1 MTSFLLLL
9 IVGYVVAFF
18 YTLNAS
24 IKNSRRLV
32 ELEKEVSALK
42 AQVAAGV
49 VPAAPEVTAQE
60 AVAIQEESA
69 EAAAFQA
76 EYEPEEDTPTPA
88 IAAQVAAE
96 DVTQEDAASAP
107 SIPSATPSPT
117 AAPVAPPAK
126 ESFESRLGARWAVWA
141 GGLALALGGIFLVKY
156 SIESGLL
163 SPAVRLAM
171 AAIFGLLL
179 AAAGEAVRR
188 KAVPGIAAAYSNAMI
203 PGVLTAAASLT
214 LFGVVYAAYG
224 IYDYIGP
231 TLAFIALALVAF
243 ATLGLSL
250 LHGQAL
256 AGLGLFGSMVTP
268 ALISTETP
276 SIWTLFI
283 FLAVSWVATALA
295 ARSQRWHVV
304 PALANIGLGL
314 WALGYMTFTD
324 LVEIEPVLAGLLAM
338 VAGTI
343 WIWPG
348 KAYEHSRDLEV
359 HAAKSDSYFPAV
371 AELLSRPPL
380 FINITVALAVVLPAI
395 ALSGMTTAITMHPA
409 FAVAVLVIGLGALGA
424 GRQNAVW
431 PAIFAALAALGC
443 ANLMAQ
449 IGLDFLPALDGRGG
463 VTAPSAVPIDNTI
476 QASIT
481 RIVGVLFLL
490 FSIVATRRKTMTDP
504 RFGTLWAFIGATVPL
519 GLGIISFVEYG
530 NLTRDWLHAAY
541 GSAVGLVL
549 LGFAYRFDRKAEP
562 AFHWPVNIM
571 VLGSFLGFTLTIHTL
586 TSGLATTILIPVLGF
601 GYVLAA
607 RYRNWP
613 ALPWVMA
620 IASLFVLGRIAW
632 EPTIVGPQNLGTTPL
647 FNALLPGYGIPA
659 LLAVAS
665 AWMLR
670 NWPGVRIKNFLQAI
684 ASLMALL
691 AIAILVRHAM
701 NGGVLNDAVPT
712 LGEQSIYTLL
722 TIGMSG
728 VLMTLDM
735 KSPSPIFRYG
745 SMVAGGIAMVNVLIA
760 HFFGLNP
767 YFTGENTGSWPF
779 VNLLLIGYL
788 LPGIAYAG
796 LAYYA
801 RGKRPQFYVTLLA
814 LSGAALGFAWATLS
828 VRRFWQGE
836 NIADWK
842 GFLQGET
849 YSYSVV
855 WLAIG
860 VLLLA
865 LGSRFDAK
873 SLRLASAALVLLAV
887 AKAFLID
894 MSNLEGVLRA
904 LSFIGLG
911 VVLIGIGLFYQKI
924 LTSRPKEAVAQ
935 E

>member
-42 AQVAAGV
+42 AQVTAGV
-49 VPAAPEVTAQE
+49 VLVAPEATARD
-60 AVAIQEESA
+60 AVASQDENA

-76 EYEPEEDTPTPA
+76 EDEPEEDMPTPA
-88 IAAQVAAE
+88 VAAQVAAE
-96 DVTQEDAASAP
+96 DVTQEDAASAQSMQP
-107 SIPSATPSPT
+107 ATPSPT
-117 AAPVAPPAK
+117 AAPIAPPAK
-126 ESFESRLGARWAVWA
+126 ESFESRLGARWTVWA

-163 SPAVRLAM
+163 SPAVRLVM
-171 AAIFGLLL
+171 AAAFGLLL
-179 AAAGEAVRR
+179 GSVGEAVRR
-188 KAVPGIAAAYSNAMI
+188 KAVPGIAAAYTNAMI
-203 PGVLTAAASLT
+203 PGVLTAAGALT
-214 LFGVVYAAYG
+214 MFGVVYAAYG

-231 TLAFIALALVAF
+231 TTAFIALALVAF

-268 ALISTETP
+268 ALVSTETP
-276 SIWTLFI
+276 NIWALFV
-283 FLAVSWVATALA
+283 FLSVSWVATALA

-304 PALANIGLGL
+304 PALANIGMGL
-314 WALGYMTFTD
+314 WALGYITFSD
-324 LVEIEPVLAGLLAM
+324 IVEVEPVLAGLLAM
-338 VAGTI
+338 IAGAI

-348 KAYEHSRDLEV
+348 KAYEHPPETDIIN
-359 HAAKSDSYFPAV
+359 
-371 AELLSRPPL
+371 AEATGSLPLIKNLLGRPPL
-380 FINITVALAVVLPAI
+380 ALGLTLSMAVVLPAI
-395 ALSGMTTAITMHPA
+395 ALSSITTAITMHPA
-409 FAVAVLVIGLGALGA
+409 FAVAVLVIGLAALGA
-424 GRQNAVW
+424 GRHHAVW
-431 PAIFAALAALGC
+431 PAIFAALTALGC
-443 ANLMAQ
+443 ANLLAQ
-449 IGLDFLPALDGRGG
+449 LGFDFLPALNGNGG
-463 VTAPSAVPIDNTI
+463 VITPSSVPVDNSI
-476 QASIT
+476 QASVI
-481 RIVGVLFLL
+481 RIMGVLFLL
-490 FSIVATRRKTMTDP
+490 FSIVAMRRKTVKDP
-504 RFGTLWAFIGATVPL
+504 RFGALWAVIGATVPL

-541 GSAVGLVL
+541 GLAVGCTL
-549 LGFAYRFDRKAEP
+549 LGFAYRFDRKAES
-562 AFHWPVNIM
+562 AFQGPVNIM
-571 VLGSFLGFTLTIHTL
+571 TLGSFVAFVFTVHTL
-586 TSGLATTILIPVLGF
+586 TSGLATTILIPIIGF
-601 GYVLAA
+601 AYILAT
-607 RYRNWP
+607 RYRNWSV
-613 ALPWVMA
+613 LPWVMA
-620 IASLFVLGRIAW
+620 LACVFVLGRIAW
-632 EPTIVGPQNLGTTPL
+632 EPTIVGPQNLGTTPV

-659 LLAVAS
+659 LLAIAS
-665 AWMLR
+665 AWLLR
-670 NWPGVRIKNFLQAI
+670 NWPWTRARNFLQAI
-684 ASLMALL
+684 ASLMGLL

-701 NGGVLNDAVPT
+701 NGAVLNDAAPT

-722 TIGMSG
+722 TIVMSG
-728 VLMTLDM
+728 ILMTLDL

-745 SMVAGGIAMVNVLIA
+745 SMVAGVIAMANVLIA
-760 HFFGLNP
+760 HFFALNP
-767 YFTGENTGSWPF
+767 YFTGESTGPWPII
-779 VNLLLIGYL
+779 NLLLIGYL
-788 LPGIAYAG
+788 LPGVAYAG

-801 RGKRPQFYVTLLA
+801 RGKRPKLYVTLLA

-860 VLLLA
+860 VLLLV

-924 LTSRPKEAVAQ
+924 LTARPLQTAAQ

>member
-1 MTSFLLLL
+1 MTSFLLFL
-9 IVGYVVAFF
+9 IIGYVVAFF

-24 IKNSRRLV
+24 IKNSRRLDAV
-32 ELEKEVSALK
+32 EKELTALK
-42 AQVAAGV
+42 AQIATGTVTVAEA
-49 VPAAPEVTAQE
+49 VPATTLSKEGD
-60 AVAIQEESA
+60 A
-69 EAAAFQA
+69 EAEAPVPQA
-76 EYEPEEDTPTPA
+76 DAKPEAKETELP
-88 IAAQVAAE
+88 IAAQAAAREPAPE
-96 DVTQEDAASAP
+96 DDATQ
-107 SIPSATPSPT
+107 TLVL
-117 AAPVAPPAK
+117 PVFSREK

-179 AAAGEAVRR
+179 MAAGEAIRR
-188 KAVPGIAAAYSNAMI
+188 KAVPGIEAAYANAMI
-203 PGVLTAAASLT
+203 PGILTAAGSLT

-231 TLAFIALALVAF
+231 TTAFVILAVVALA
-243 ATLGLSL
+243 TLALSL

-256 AGLGLFGSMVTP
+256 AGLGLFGSMITP

-276 SIWTLFI
+276 NIWALFV
-283 FLAVSWVATALA
+283 FLTISWLATALA
-295 ARSQRWHVV
+295 GRSQRWHIV

-324 LVEIEPVLAGLLAM
+324 IIKAEPVIAGLMAM
-338 VAGTI
+338 IAGSI

-348 KAYEHSRDLEV
+348 KYST
-359 HAAKSDSYFPAV
+359 HANELSVYGPRSGGYFPVV
-371 AELLSRPPL
+371 AKLMGRPPIVL
-380 FINITVALAVVLPAI
+380 NLTLAMAIVLPAVWFSVI
-395 ALSGMTTAITMHPA
+395 ETALTMHPA
-409 FAVAVLVIGLGALGA
+409 FPMAVLILGLAAYGA
-424 GRQNAVW
+424 GRNHAVW

-449 IGLDFLPALDGRGG
+449 IGLDFLPALGGGG
-463 VTAPSAVPIDNTI
+463 VTALAATPVDNGI
-476 QASIT
+476 QASVI
-481 RIVGVLFLL
+481 RVMGILFLL
-490 FSIVATRRKTMTDP
+490 FGAEAVRRRSANDP
-504 RFGTLWAFIGATVPL
+504 SFGALWAAIASTVPL

-530 NLTRDWLHAAY
+530 NLGRDWLHAAY
-541 GSAVGLVL
+541 GLSIGLVL
-549 LGFAYRFDRKAEP
+549 LGSAYRLSLKRDD
-562 AFHWPVNIM
+562 AFEWPINIM
-571 VLGSFLGFTLTIHTL
+571 TIGSFLAFTFLVHTL
-586 TSGLATTILIPVLGF
+586 TSGLATTILIPVIGF
-601 GYVLAA
+601 GYVLATRQSRWA
-607 RYRNWP
+607 
-613 ALPWVMA
+613 ALPWTMA
-620 IASLFVLGRIAW
+620 IACIFVLGRIAW
-632 EPTIVGPQNLGTTPL
+632 EPTIVGPQNLGTTPV

-665 AWMLR
+665 AWLLR
-670 NWPGVRIKNFLQAI
+670 DWPGLRVKNFLQAV

-691 AIAILVRHAM
+691 AVAILVRHAM
-701 NGGVLNDAVPT
+701 NGGVLTETVPT

-728 VLMTLDM
+728 VLMTLDL
-735 KSPSPIFRYG
+735 KSPSPVFRYG
-745 SMVAGGIAMVNVLIA
+745 SMLAGIVAMFNVLVA
-760 HFFGLNP
+760 HFIGLNP
-767 YFTGENTGSWPF
+767 YFTGENTGPWP
-779 VNLLLIGYL
+779 VINLLLIGYL
-788 LPGIAYAG
+788 LPALAYGG
-796 LAYYA
+796 LAWYA
-801 RGKRPQFYVTLLA
+801 RGKRPQLYVTLLA
-814 LSGAALGFAWATLS
+814 LCGAALGFAWATLS

-860 VLLLA
+860 VLLLV

-873 SLRLASAALVLLAV
+873 SLRLASAALVFLAV

-924 LTSRPKEAVAQ
+924 LTARPKPQEAQ
-935 E
+935 G